1 MGLGKLIK
9 PYRVDK
15 PDKFRLSDIDP
26 RDTGGLVIDKP
37 DAKDFLAL
45 GTKRLEELQER
56 LSAES
61 RWSVLLI
68 LQGMDTAGKD
78 SLIKHVMSGINP
90 QGCDVFSF
98 KAPSHEELAHNFL
111 WRACKCLPE
120 RGRIGIFN
128 RSYYEEVLV
137 ARVHPEMLARQNLPK
152 PLAGKDI
159 WERRFRDI
167 RGFERHLVE
176 NGTVIVKV
184 YLAISKEEQRK
195 RLLARLDEPGK
206 RWKFSMDDVAERAR
220 WDEYMAAYEDMIRAT
235 STKPAPWH
243 VIPADN
249 KWFARLLVA
258 AILVQALDDIDP
270 QFPKVEGDAL
280 KEMRKVREALE
291 AEASKSKDKGKPAN
305 AKTKHGKRK
314 S

>member
-1 MGLGKLIK
+1 MKLNEVIK

-15 PDKFRLSDIDP
+15 PEKFRLADIDP
-26 RDTGGLVIDKP
+26 CDCAGLVIDKP
-37 DAKDFLAL
+37 DAKALLAL

-56 LSAES
+56 LSAEG

-90 QGCDVFSF
+90 QGCDVTSF
-98 KAPSHEELAHNFL
+98 KAPSHEDLAHNFL
-111 WRACKCLPE
+111 WRAYQRLPE

-137 ARVHPEMLARQNLPK
+137 VRVHPEMLARQNLPK
-152 PLAGKDI
+152 PLSGKDI
-159 WERRFRDI
+159 WERRFHDI

-184 YLAISKEEQRK
+184 HLAISKEEQRK
-195 RLLARLDEPGK
+195 RLLARLEEPGK
-206 RWKFSMDDVAERAR
+206 RWKFSMDDVADRAL
-220 WDEYMAAYEDMIRAT
+220 WDQYMAAYEDMIRAT
-235 STKPAPWH
+235 STKEAPWY

-258 AILVQALDDIDP
+258 AILVEALDDIDP
-270 QFPKVEGDAL
+270 QLPKVEGAAL
-280 KEMRKVREALE
+280 REMRKVREALE
-291 AEASKSKDKGKPAN
+291 AEAPKPKDKAKSKA
-305 AKTKHGKRK
+305 KRK
-314 S
+314 F